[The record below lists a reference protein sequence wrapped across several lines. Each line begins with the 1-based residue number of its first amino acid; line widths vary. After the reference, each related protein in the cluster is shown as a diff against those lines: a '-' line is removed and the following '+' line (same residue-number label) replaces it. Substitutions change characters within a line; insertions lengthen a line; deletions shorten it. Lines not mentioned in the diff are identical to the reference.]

1 MKSNIR
7 MLIAAILVVAVDS
20 VYLKMVKGHWD
31 KQVKA
36 VQKSAMQINLPGAAL
51 SYIFII
57 FALNYFILRK
67 NASVS
72 DAFLLGLAIYGIF
85 EFTNMAIFKEWQLY
99 TVITDTLWGGALFS
113 IVTYLTYL
121 LEKII

>member
-20 VYLKMVKGHWD
+20 FYLKMVKGHWEN
-31 KQVKA
+31 QVKA
-36 VQKSAMQINLPGAAL
+36 VQKNAMQINLTGAAL

-67 NASVS
+67 SASVG

-99 TVITDTLWGGALFS
+99 TVITDTLWGGALFA

>member
-1 MKSNIR
+1 

-20 VYLKMVKGHWD
+20 FYLNMVKGHWEN
-31 KQVKA
+31 QVRD
-36 VQKSAMQINLPGAAL
+36 VQKSAMKINLTGAAL

-67 NASVS
+67 NASVG

-99 TVITDTLWGGALFS
+99 TVITDTLWGGALFA
-113 IVTYLTYL
+113 IVTYMTYL

>member
-20 VYLKMVKGHWD
+20 FYLKMVKGHWEN
-31 KQVKA
+31 QVKS
-36 VQKSAMQINLPGAAL
+36 VQKSAMQINLTGAAL

-67 NASVS
+67 NASVG

-99 TVITDTLWGGALFS
+99 TVITDTLWGGALFA

>member
-20 VYLKMVKGHWD
+20 FYLNMVKGHWEN
-31 KQVKA
+31 QVRD
-36 VQKSAMQINLPGAAL
+36 VQKSAMKINLTGAAL

-67 NASVS
+67 NASVG

-99 TVITDTLWGGALFS
+99 TVITDTLWGGALFA
-113 IVTYLTYL
+113 IVTYMTYL

>member
-20 VYLKMVKGHWD
+20 FYLKMVKGHWEN
-31 KQVKA
+31 QVKA
-36 VQKSAMQINLPGAAL
+36 VQKNAMQINLTGAAL

-67 NASVS
+67 NASVG

-99 TVITDTLWGGALFS
+99 TVITDTLWGGALFA

>member
-20 VYLKMVKGHWD
+20 FYLKIVKGHWEN
-31 KQVKA
+31 QVKA
-36 VQKSAMQINLPGAAL
+36 VQKNAMQINLTGAAL

-67 NASVS
+67 NASVG

-99 TVITDTLWGGALFS
+99 TVITDTLWGGALFA